1 MNSAEI
7 KNEHQTTN
15 INFMAQRH
23 LALALSAIL
32 IAASF
37 AGLWVKGLNFG
48 IDFTGGTLIE
58 LSYPSPVELPELRNN
73 LVESGFGQ
81 AIVQHFGSAEDVL
94 IRIAPQDGLNSA
106 QLSNQVMD
114 ALAEASEEEITLR
127 RVEFVGP
134 QVGDELTEDG
144 ALAVL
149 YALFGVL
156 IYVALRF
163 EWRFSIGSVAALIHD
178 VILTIGVFAWTG
190 MQFDLTV
197 LAAILAVIGYSLN
210 DTIVVF
216 DRVRENF
223 RTMRDGTPVEV
234 TNIAVNQ
241 MLSRTIMTSATTL
254 VVLLAL
260 FFLGGEIIHGFAT
273 ALIVGVVVGTYSS
286 TYVASAVALL
296 LGVSKE
302 DLMKAPKEE
311 ENSEAEEAELQRL
324 FLEQEAKREALE
336 AKREAKKGGQKTA
349 EPEEDKE
356 ASLLVED
363 SSAVEKKSNVK
374 KKQSKKRTKK

>member
-1 MNSAEI
+1 MS
-7 KNEHQTTN
+7 NEMHTTN
-15 INFMAQRH
+15 INFMGQRH
-23 LALALSAIL
+23 IAMALSAVL
-32 IAASF
+32 IIASF
-37 AGLWVKGLNFG
+37 TGLWIKGLNFG
-48 IDFTGGTLIE
+48 IDFTGGTLVE
-58 LSYPSPVELPELRNN
+58 LSYPEPVDLPKLRTD
-73 LVESGFGQ
+73 LSEAGFGL
-81 AIVQHFGSAEDVL
+81 AIAQHFGSAEDVL
-94 IRIAPQDGLNSA
+94 IRIAPREGLNSA

-114 ALAEASEEEITLR
+114 SLKAASEDEITLR

-163 EWRFSIGSVAALIHD
+163 EWRFSVGSVAALIHD

-223 RTMRDGTPVEV
+223 RTMRDGSPLHV
-234 TNIAVNQ
+234 TNVAVNQ
-241 MLSRTIMTSATTL
+241 MLSRTIMTSLTTL

-260 FFLGGEIIHGFAT
+260 FFLGGEVIHGFAT

-302 DLMKAPKEE
+302 DLMTAPKEE
-311 ENSEAEEAELQRL
+311 KDSEAAELELQRL
-324 FLEQEAKREALE
+324 FHEHEARLEVRATAKG
-336 AKREAKKGGQKTA
+336 KRLDHD
-349 EPEEDKE
+349 ED
-356 ASLLVED
+356 VE
-363 SSAVEKKSNVK
+363 VIPK
-374 KKQSKKRTKK
+374 

>member
-1 MNSAEI
+1 MSTATET
-7 KNEHQTTN
+7 KM
-15 INFMAQRH
+15 INFMGQRYM
-23 LALALSAIL
+23 AVALSAVMI
-32 IAASF
+32 IASL
-37 AGLWVKGLNFG
+37 AGLWMKGLNFG

-58 LSYPSPVELPELRNN
+58 VSYPSPVDLNKMRQDLADANFEEA
-73 LVESGFGQ
+73 V
-81 AIVQHFGSAEDVL
+81 AQHFGAAEDVL
-94 IRIAPQDGLNSA
+94 IRIAPRDGMNSA

-114 ALAEASEEEITLR
+114 ALNAASSEPIDLR

-163 EWRFSIGSVAALIHD
+163 EWRFSLGSVAALIHD
-178 VILTIGVFAWTG
+178 VVITLGVFAWTQ

-197 LAAILAVIGYSLN
+197 VAALLAVIGYSLN

-223 RTMRDGTPVEV
+223 RTMREPDPVEI

-241 MLSRTIMTSATTL
+241 MLSRTIMTSLTTL

-260 FFLGGEIIHGFAT
+260 FFLGGEVISGFAA

-286 TYVASAVALL
+286 TYVASAFALM

-302 DLMKAPKEE
+302 DLMKEPKEE
-311 ENSEAEEAELQRL
+311 RDGEADEAELQRL
-324 FLEQEAKREALE
+324 FLEQEAKREAKL
-336 AKREAKKGGQKTA
+336 AKQGIK
-349 EPEEDKE
+349 EE
-356 ASLLVED
+356 
-363 SSAVEKKSNVK
+363 
-374 KKQSKKRTKK
+374 Q